1 MMENAYRGIVNA
13 LGRKSLLKTPV
24 NPAKALGVGDDEFR
38 SNVPLL
44 IFTEQHLPA
53 QRPVVVSPYSLPY
66 EKTAVKGAGDAVS
79 IEQFETA
86 DFSIGEPF
94 AGV

>member
-1 MMENAYRGIVNA
+1 MLENKYRGIVNA
-13 LGRKSLLKTPV
+13 LGLKSLLKTPM
-24 NPAKALGVGDDEFR
+24 NPDKALGVGDDEYR
-38 SNVPLL
+38 ADVPLV

-66 EKTAVKGAGDAVS
+66 EKTAVKGSGDAVS

-86 DFSIGEPF
+86 DFNIGEPF